1 MRRLAASVLMWLPAL
16 HAIAEL
22 TPFPATVAPIRA
34 FGHQLGDVV
43 EQRVRLEADGGPFAV
58 AEMPALGRVG
68 NWFARRSVA
77 QVDDIDGHG
86 WLVLRYQ
93 LINAPPQLQVVTLPG
108 LTLDAAG
115 GGPGLKIAA
124 VPLSIAPI
132 SRRDAFTE
140 SGLGE
145 LRPDRRP
152 AAPAPGPLAARLRW
166 TLTALALVLA
176 GWSGWWLWRIRRD
189 RATLPFARAWV
200 AMRRCTDGDA
210 AGWLA
215 LHRAIDASAGGVVD
229 RSSIERLFALRP
241 EFRLLA
247 DDIERFYRLSVER
260 FFADRA
266 GTDEF
271 SPRRLCRA
279 LMQIERRHSR

>member
-115 GGPGLKIAA
+115 GGRRSHGAAAPVVDPGRGGAGVAGRQWFAVARLRSGARRTGHAA
-124 VPLSIAPI
+124 AADLSAQPVEP
-132 SRRDAFTE
+132 SGNGRRTGSAA
-140 SGLGE
+140 
-145 LRPDRRP
+145 DRRP
-152 AAPAPGPLAARLRW
+152 LPAAAVLRN
-166 TLTALALVLA
+166 T
-176 GWSGWWLWRIRRD
+176 GR
-189 RATLPFARAWV
+189 
-200 AMRRCTDGDA
+200 
-210 AGWLA
+210 
-215 LHRAIDASAGGVVD
+215 
-229 RSSIERLFALRP
+229 
-241 EFRLLA
+241 
-247 DDIERFYRLSVER
+247 
-260 FFADRA
+260 
-266 GTDEF
+266 
-271 SPRRLCRA
+271 
-279 LMQIERRHSR
+279 